1 MSDIESELDRLL
13 QVGNS
18 GAAIPASRKARKHPA
33 GWVPGVELGAKGGF
47 IVTDPL
53 AAKPD
58 DWDELLRQL
67 LPAGFAVEDYEVEG
81 DSVEVRAWDANVG
94 GGDTERLY
102 YFKARIR
109 KKVGFASGIDLE
121 EIISAARSADIG
133 KPKKVKGVERA
144 YWTLITDF
152 QAGQADGDGV
162 EGLVS
167 RVKSLAGLA
176 RQDLDALDK
185 QGSPVTQ
192 IFLPITG
199 DLVEGIS
206 GWYAMQTFSVEL
218 DRRDQ
223 VKLVRR
229 LLTEYLLDIASIGLP
244 VHVAVV
250 PGNHGENREGG
261 KAYTTLSDN
270 DDVAIVE
277 QIAEAFQIA
286 DIKNVTFSF
295 PARDEL
301 SLTVEVL
308 GWVVGLTHGH
318 LAKFGSGV
326 EGRILNW
333 FCKQAAAKEP
343 VGDAHLLFS
352 GHYHHGRFQQ
362 LIGDTWW
369 IQGGALCDKSAWF
382 AQAAG
387 LVSDPMVMKG
397 TITRESVVE
406 YLLPVS
412 WKRSSRPSEEI

>member
-1 MSDIESELDRLL
+1 MSDLDRLL

-18 GAAIPASRKARKHPA
+18 GAATPASRKARKHPT

-109 KKVGFASGIDLE
+109 KKVGLASGIDLE

-176 RQDLDALDK
+176 RQDLDSLER
-185 QGSPVTQ
+185 QGNPVTQ

-277 QIAEAFQIA
+277 QIAEAFEIA

-343 VGDAHLLFS
+343 VGDSHLLFS

-412 WKRSSRPSEEI
+412 WKRSTRPSKEI

>member
-1 MSDIESELDRLL
+1 MIDRLL
-13 QVGNS
+13 QIGNE
-18 GAAIPASRKARKHPA
+18 GAATPVARKRNDHPK
-33 GWVPGVELGAKGGF
+33 GWKPGLEIGEKGGF

-53 AAKPD
+53 TSVPD
-58 DWDELLRQL
+58 DWSELLQQL
-67 LPAGFAVEDYEVEG
+67 LPAGFNSDDYEVEG
-81 DSVEVRAWDANVG
+81 GSVEVRAWDANVG
-94 GGDTERLY
+94 SGDTERLY

-109 KKVGFASGIDLE
+109 KRSSIFASGVDLE
-121 EIISAARSADIG
+121 DIISAAKDADI
-133 KPKKVKGVERA
+133 PKVKKSKNVERA

-167 RVKSLAGLA
+167 RVKSLSGLA
-176 RQDLDALDK
+176 AQDLDNLSK
-185 QGSPVTQ
+185 QGSPATQ
-192 IFLPITG
+192 IFVPITG

-206 GWYAMQTFSVEL
+206 GWYATQTFSVEL

-229 LLTEYLLDIASIGLP
+229 LLTEYLLDIASHGLP

-270 DDVAIVE
+270 DDVAVVE
-277 QIAEAFQIA
+277 QIAEAFEIA
-286 DIKNVTFSF
+286 KIKNVTFSF
-295 PARDEL
+295 PDKNEL

-318 LAKFGSGV
+318 LARSGAGV

-333 FCKQAAAKEP
+333 FAKQAAAKEP
-343 VGDAHLLFS
+343 IGDSHLLFS
-352 GHYHHGRFQQ
+352 GHYHHGRIQQ

-382 AQAAG
+382 AQSAG
-387 LVSDPMVMKG
+387 LVSDPLIMKG
-397 TITRESVVE
+397 TMTRESVVE
-406 YLLPVS
+406 NLLPVYWNRS
-412 WKRSSRPSEEI
+412 KRKSKDI

>member
-1 MSDIESELDRLL
+1 MSDLDRLL
-13 QVGNS
+13 AIGKS
-18 GAAIPASRKARKHPA
+18 GASTPVARKRKEHPR

-53 AAKPD
+53 AAQPE
-58 DWDELLRQL
+58 DWSELLRQL
-67 LPAGFAVEDYEVEG
+67 LPTGFNVDDYEVEG

-109 KKVGFASGIDLE
+109 KKSQGIAGIDLE
-121 EIISAARSADIG
+121 DIISAAKSADI
-133 KPKKVKGVERA
+133 PKVKKSKTVERC

-167 RVKSLAGLA
+167 RVKSLAGLVA
-176 RQDLDALDK
+176 QDLDDLEK
-185 QGSPVTQ
+185 QGKPATE
-192 IFLPITG
+192 ILIPTTG

-206 GWYAMQTFSVEL
+206 GWYAMQSFSVEL

-229 LLTEYLLDIASIGLP
+229 LLTEFLLDVASHGLP
-244 VHVAVV
+244 VHVATV

-261 KAYTTLSDN
+261 KAYTTLADN
-270 DDVAIVE
+270 DDIAIVE
-277 QIAEAFQIA
+277 QIAEAFDIA
-286 DIKNVTFSF
+286 GIKNVFFSF
-295 PARDEL
+295 PGKDEL

-318 LAKFGSGV
+318 LAKYGSGV

-333 FCKQAAAKEP
+333 FSKQAAAKEP

-352 GHYHHGRFQQ
+352 GHYHHGRIQQ

-382 AQAAG
+382 AQSAG
-387 LVSDPMVMKG
+387 LVSDPLVMKG

-406 YLLPVS
+406 NLLPVY
-412 WKRSSRPSEEI
+412 WKRSTRQRREI